1 MCIARLKIATLAAL
15 ACLAVTAARA
25 ADMPLP
31 PPQAEPCCNWYLRG
45 FVGVGMTHSDQMQY
59 SRIRPMSATISGST
73 TPQSATSV
81 LSAAPSAMTW
91 NNWLRFDG
99 SAEYRSKAR
108 VDAFGHYTVA
118 CTDSALNPEAVCDDT
133 YQGYVKSW
141 VFLANAYV
149 DLGTWW
155 CLTPFVGAGIGGAY
169 NQLVQFQ
176 RPQHRPTAATASAA
190 TPPNGT
196 WPTRSMP
203 ALPTTSARISRS
215 TSPTAISTTDR
226 SPTRSTAWAAAT
238 PNSYKFGNLY
248 SHDFMI
254 GLRWTCCDVEQPR
267 VRLYAAAAEQP
278 RLIDTKSS
286 APFPL
291 TARCLG

>member
-25 ADMPLP
+25 ADIPLP

-59 SRIRPMSATISGST
+59 IQNPANVGTDFRIDSSTIGDVSFVGG
-73 TPQSATSV
+73 AIGY
-81 LSAAPSAMTW
+81 TW
-91 NNWLRFDG
+91 NKWLRFDG

-118 CTDSALNPEAVCDDT
+118 CTDSALSPEAVCDDT

-155 CLTPFVGAGIGGAY
+155 CVTPFVGAGIGGAY
-169 NQLVQFQ
+169 NQLVQFSDLNVTNGGYGFG
-176 RPQHRPTAATASAA
+176 RNSAEWHMA
-190 TPPNGT
+190 Y
-196 WPTRSMP
+196 
-203 ALPTTSARISRS
+203 ALYAGLAYDVSNNFKVDFTYRYLNYGSI
-215 TSPTAISTTDR
+215 TD
-226 SPTRSTAWAAAT
+226 PIDCVGGCNAD
-238 PNSYKFGNLY
+238 SYKFGNLY

-254 GLRWTCCDVEQPR
+254 GLRWTCCDVEQPPSYTPP
-267 VRLYAAAAEQP
+267 L
-278 RLIDTKSS
+278 SS
-286 APFPL
+286 
-291 TARCLG
+291 RG

>member
-15 ACLAVTAARA
+15 ASLAVTAARA

-31 PPQAEPCCNWYLRG
+31 PPPEPCCNWYLRG

-59 SRIRPMSATISGST
+59 IPNPANPANDFRIDNSTIGDVSFVGG
-73 TPQSATSV
+73 AIGY
-81 LSAAPSAMTW
+81 TW

-169 NQLVQFQ
+169 NQLVQF
-176 RPQHRPTAATASAA
+176 SD
-190 TPPNGT
+190 
-196 WPTRSMP
+196 
-203 ALPTTSARISRS
+203 L
-215 TSPTAISTTDR
+215 STTQGGYGFGRNSAEWHMAYALYAGLAYNISKNFKVDFTYR
-226 SPTRSTAWAAAT
+226 YLNYGSITDPIDCVGGCNAD
-238 PNSYKFGNLY
+238 SYKFGNLY

-254 GLRWTCCDVEQPR
+254 GLRWTCCDVEQAPR
-267 VRLYAAAAEQP
+267 YVYQP
-278 RLIDTKSS
+278 PSYMPPPPPLSS
-286 APFPL
+286 
-291 TARCLG
+291 RG